1 MSSDSKPTPPCK
13 KCGKPSTTVFPGY
26 CVECALAI
34 VTRKHDEL
42 NGLEVPNMDAGHNDL
57 GNMERLVLRFGDK
70 FRFTRATGWLYW
82 TGVPIGP
89 GMRRVASMKPPMK
102 PPNASLWEIEVGK
115 GQQQRR

>member
-1 MSSDSKPTPPCK
+1 MSSNSKPTPTCK
-13 KCGKPSTTVFPGY
+13 KCGKPSTSVFPGY

-34 VTRKHDEL
+34 VMRKHDEL

-82 TGVPIGP
+82 TGTHWAGDETGRIN
-89 GMRRVASMKPPMK
+89 ASMRHPMK
-102 PPNASLWEIEVGK
+102 PPNAS
-115 GQQQRR
+115 